1 MELPVKIPIRENKL
15 QEGGEG
21 VIITYDWLES
31 ELKKMCSMGLDEEI
45 SQVIIEEEGIMLCFK
60 KKEDIND
67 Q

>member
-21 VIITYDWLES
+21 VIITYNWLES
-31 ELKKMCSMGLDEEI
+31 ELKKMCSMRLDEEI